1 MKIEVSNLS
10 KFFGIEEL
18 FSNVNFEIA
27 RGDKVGFV
35 GGNGAG
41 KTTLFKIILGNED
54 YDKGVVKI
62 DSGASVGYV
71 EQQANFND
79 HTLYEEFKSAFSD
92 VLELEAKKSELEKL
106 METDKSAI
114 DAYEKVLNKFEHL
127 GGYDFESKIN
137 RVAFGLGF
145 TKADLNKNANHFS
158 GGQKTRICLAKALL
172 REPDFLLLDEP
183 TNHLD
188 IKMIEWLED
197 FLTHFNGGVFIISHD
212 RFFLDKVAKRI
223 LALENKTVT
232 NYDGNYTYYMKV
244 KTARREAL
252 LTAYEKQEEKIKKT
266 EEFIRKYKAGVKAKQ
281 ARGRES
287 QLKRMERIVLPKEEA
302 SFTYFKLHTPPP
314 SAERVLELEDVAF
327 SYDNREIFAGVNL
340 LIRKGDGA
348 TLIGPNGAGKTTL
361 LKLVMSELNPTKG
374 EIRVGSR
381 VKIAYFSQ
389 HHEGLNKERR
399 IIDEITYEYGLGED
413 EARNYLGAF
422 LFKGDD
428 VFRVIGELSG
438 GEQSRLA
445 FLKLMLDG
453 ANFLILDEPTNHLD
467 IPAKEAVEEAL
478 LAYPGTFLAVSHD
491 RYFLDKVGNVTF
503 EIENGKLTEYNG
515 SYSYYR
521 EKKSETEDKEDKIE
535 TKILQKSESVKK
547 NSEKISENTINEEEN
562 STSRAKKS
570 IYGNL
575 TEDKKAEKL
584 ARMEAEIAMAEA
596 ELKMLEIE
604 MNDQNLQADLEK
616 SAEIAKAYE
625 EKTAEIEKRYEDWEA
640 LAEA

>member
-18 FSNVNFEIA
+18 FSNVNFEIS

-41 KTTLFKIILGNED
+41 KTTLFKIILGKED

-71 EQQANFND
+71 EQQANFDD

-145 TKADLNKNANHFS
+145 TKEDLKKNANHFS

-266 EEFIRKYKAGVKAKQ
+266 EEFIRKYKAGIKAKQ

-327 SYDNREIFAGVNL
+327 SYDNREIFSGVNL

-503 EIENGKLTEYNG
+503 EIENGKLNEYNG

-521 EKKSETEDKEDKIE
+521 EKKGETEDKEDKIE

-547 NSEKISENTINEEEN
+547 NSEKISENTINKEEN

>member
-1 MKIEVSNLS
+1 MKIEVSGLS

-18 FSNVNFEIA
+18 FSNVNFEIS

-41 KTTLFKIILGNED
+41 KTTLFKILLGKED
-54 YDKGVVKI
+54 YDKGVIKI
-62 DSGASVGYV
+62 DNGASVGYV
-71 EQQANFND
+71 EQQAEFKE
-79 HTLYEEFKSAFSD
+79 HSLYEEFKSAFAD
-92 VLELEAKKSELEKL
+92 VLELESKKAELEQL
-106 METDKSAI
+106 MAKNKTAI
-114 DAYEKVLNKFEHL
+114 DAYEKVLNKYEHL

-145 TKADLNKNANHFS
+145 SKEDLEKNANHFS
-158 GGQKTRICLAKALL
+158 GGQRTRICLAKALL

-232 NYDGNYTYYMKV
+232 NYDGNYTHYIKV
-244 KTARREAL
+244 KTERCAAL

-266 EEFIRKYKAGVKAKQ
+266 EEFIRRYKAGVKAKQ

-302 SFTYFKLHTPPP
+302 TFSYFKLHTPPP
-314 SAERVLELEDVAF
+314 CAERVLELEDVAF
-327 SYDNREIFAGVNL
+327 SYDNNEVFSKVNL

-361 LKLVMSELNPTKG
+361 LKIIMSELPASIG
-374 EIRVGSR
+374 EIRIGSR

-389 HHEGLNKERR
+389 QHETLNKDRR
-399 IIDEITYEYGLGED
+399 VIDEITYEYGLGEE

-428 VFRVIGELSG
+428 VFRIIGDLSG

-445 FLKLMLDG
+445 FLKLMLEG

-521 EKKSETEDKEDKIE
+521 EKKAEFEAENEILKEQKNQSPKKGNE
-535 TKILQKSESVKK
+535 KILKK
-547 NSEKISENTINEEEN
+547 EKNIKEN
-562 STSRAKKS
+562 STPKTKNTT
-570 IYGNL
+570 YNNL
-575 TEDKKAEKL
+575 TEDKKAQML
-584 ARMEAEIAMAEA
+584 ARAEAEIQMAEA

-604 MNDQNLQADLEK
+604 MNDSNLQADLTK

-625 EKTAEIEKRYEDWEA
+625 EKLKEIEERYNKWEA

>member
-18 FSNVNFEIA
+18 FSNVNFEIS

-41 KTTLFKIILGNED
+41 KTTLFKIILGKED
-54 YDKGVVKI
+54 YDKGVIKI

-71 EQQANFND
+71 EQQAEFKKD
-79 HTLYEEFKSAFSD
+79 TLYEEFREAFKD
-92 VLELEAKKSELEKL
+92 VLELETKKSELEAAMAK
-106 METDKSAI
+106 DASAV
-114 DAYEKVLNKFEHL
+114 DAYEKVLNRFEHL
-127 GGYDFESKIN
+127 GGYDFESRIN

-145 TKADLNKNANHFS
+145 TKEDLKKSANSFS

-188 IKMIEWLED
+188 IKMTEWLED
-197 FLTHFNGGVFIISHD
+197 FLIHFAGGVFIISHD
-212 RFFLDKVAKRI
+212 RFFLDRVAKRI

-244 KTARREAL
+244 KNERRAAL
-252 LTAYEKQEEKIKKT
+252 LSAYEKQEEKIKKT
-266 EEFIRKYKAGVKAKQ
+266 EEFIRRYKAGVKAKQ

-302 SFTYFKLHTPPP
+302 TFGYFKLHTPPP

-327 SYDNREIFAGVNL
+327 SYDKKEIFKDVNL

-361 LKLVMSELNPTKG
+361 LKLIMSELNPTKG
-374 EIRVGSR
+374 EIRIGSR

-399 IIDEITYEYGLGED
+399 VIDEITYEYGLGED

-428 VFRVIGELSG
+428 VFKIIGELSG

-491 RYFLDKVGNVTF
+491 RYFLEKVGNVTF

-515 SYSYYR
+515 SYGYYR
-521 EKKSETEDKEDKIE
+521 EKKTELVAESENLIPQKISATPKNTEKN
-535 TKILQKSESVKK
+535 LQKKE
-547 NSEKISENTINEEEN
+547 NIEEK
-562 STSRAKKS
+562 STSKAKNKA
-570 IYGNL
+570 YANL
-575 TEDKKAEKL
+575 TEDKKAQMLLK
-584 ARMEAEIAMAEA
+584 AEAEIAMAEA

-604 MNDQNLQADLEK
+604 MNDPALQTDLKK

-625 EKTAEIEKRYEDWEA
+625 EKTEEIEKRYEEWEA
-640 LAEA
+640 LTEA

>member
-1 MKIEVSNLS
+1 MKIEVSDLS
-10 KFFGIEEL
+10 KFYGIEEL
-18 FSNVNFEIA
+18 FSKVGFEISK
-27 RGDKVGFV
+27 GDKVGFV
-35 GGNGAG
+35 GANGAG
-41 KTTLFKIILGNED
+41 KTTLFKILLGLED
-54 YDKGVVKI
+54 YDKGVVKV

-71 EQQANFND
+71 EQQAKFKE
-79 HTLYEEFKSAFSD
+79 HSLYQEFRSAFSD
-92 VLELEAKKSELEKL
+92 VLELEAKKSELEKI
-106 METDKSAI
+106 MAEDKTAV

-145 TKADLNKNANHFS
+145 TKEDLEKNANRFS

-188 IKMIEWLED
+188 VKMTEWLED
-197 FLTHFNGGVFIISHD
+197 FLIHFTGGVFIISHD
-212 RFFLDKVAKRI
+212 RYFLDQVAKRI
-223 LALENKTVT
+223 LALENKTVI

-244 KTARREAL
+244 KSQRRAAL
-252 LTAYEKQEEKIKKT
+252 LSAYEKQEEKIKKT
-266 EEFIRKYKAGVKAKQ
+266 EEFIRRYKAGVKAKQ

-287 QLKRMERIVLPKEEA
+287 QLKRMERIILPKDEA
-302 SFTYFKLHTPPP
+302 TFGYFKLHTPPV
-314 SAERVLELEDVAF
+314 SAERVLEFENVAF
-327 SYDNREIFAGVNL
+327 SYDNHKIFSDVNL

-348 TLIGPNGAGKTTL
+348 TLIGANGAGKTTL
-361 LKLVMSELNPTKG
+361 LKLIVSELFPTEG
-374 EIRVGSR
+374 EIKIGSR

-389 HHEGLNKERR
+389 QHEGLNKERR
-399 IIDEITYEYGLGED
+399 IIDEITYEYGLNED

-445 FLKLMLDG
+445 FLKLMLEG

-491 RYFLDKVGNVTF
+491 RYFLDKVSNVTF

-515 SYSYYR
+515 SYGYYL
-521 EKKSETEDKEDKIE
+521 EKKAENKSEGLKPQKNSVPSKNKE
-535 TKILQKSESVKK
+535 KILK
-547 NSEKISENTINEEEN
+547 NDKNMEEN
-562 STSRAKKS
+562 STSKAKK
-570 IYGNL
+570 IVYNNL
-575 TEDKKAEKL
+575 TEEKKAEKL
-584 ARMEAEIAMAEA
+584 AQAEAEIAMAEA
-596 ELKMLEIE
+596 ELKLLEKE
-604 MNDQNLQADLEK
+604 MNDPVLQADLNK
-616 SAEIAKAYE
+616 SAEIARAYE
-625 EKTAEIEKRYEDWEA
+625 EKLSEIEDRYEKWEA
-640 LAEA
+640 LAET

>member
-41 KTTLFKIILGNED
+41 KTTLFKILLGMLD

-71 EQQANFND
+71 EQQAEFKKD
-79 HTLYEEFKSAFSD
+79 TLYEEFRSAFKD
-92 VLELEAKKSELEKL
+92 VLELEAKKSELEAAMAK
-106 METDKSAI
+106 DASAVE
-114 DAYEKVLNKFEHL
+114 AYEKVVNKFEHL
-127 GGYDFESKIN
+127 GGYDFESRIN

-145 TKADLNKNANHFS
+145 TKEDLEKNANSFS

-188 IKMIEWLED
+188 IKMTEWLED
-197 FLTHFNGGVFIISHD
+197 FLIHFAGGVFIISHD
-212 RFFLDKVAKRI
+212 RFFLDRVAKRI
-223 LALENKTVT
+223 IALENKTVT
-232 NYDGNYTYYMKV
+232 NYDGNYTYYVKV
-244 KTARREAL
+244 KNERRAAL
-252 LTAYEKQEEKIKKT
+252 LSAYEKQKEKIKKT
-266 EEFIRKYKAGVKAKQ
+266 EEFIRRYKAGVKAKQ

-287 QLKRMERIVLPKEEA
+287 QLKRMERIILPKEDA
-302 SFTYFKLHTPPP
+302 TFGYFKLHTPPP

-327 SYDNREIFAGVNL
+327 SYDKNGIFKDINL

-361 LKLVMSELNPTKG
+361 LKLIMSELNPTKG
-374 EIRVGSR
+374 EIRIGSR

-399 IIDEITYEYGLGED
+399 VIDEITYEYGFGED

-428 VFRVIGELSG
+428 VFKIVGELSG

-515 SYSYYR
+515 SYAYYR
-521 EKKSETEDKEDKIE
+521 EKKAELDAEKESETP
-535 TKILQKSESVKK
+535 Q
-547 NSEKISENTINEEEN
+547 KISADRKNIEKNLPKKENTEEKP
-562 STSRAKKS
+562 TSKAKNKLYS
-570 IYGNL
+570 NL
-575 TEDKKAEKL
+575 TEDKKAQML
-584 ARMEAEIAMAEA
+584 AQKEAEIAMAEA

-604 MNDQNLQADLEK
+604 MNDPSLQADLKK
-616 SAEIAKAYE
+616 SEEIAKAYE
-625 EKTAEIEKRYEDWEA
+625 EKAAEIEKRYEEWEA
-640 LAEA
+640 LTEA